1 MSMRSLVM
9 NPRVLIIGAGPVG
22 LMMAILLA
30 RLGHRSVIFEKK
42 LPRQSS
48 APKAHVLNP
57 RSLEICRAAGLDV
70 QAMRALSGHADEGN
84 CARFMS
90 LLTGAEFGMLPFTA
104 GNESAPDAHSPTPLL
119 NLAQPLFEDF
129 LLRHARTLPE
139 IEVRRGHAFTGC
151 SEGVDGVTVQIES
164 PQARYSETG
173 AFLVAADGANSAV
186 REFLR
191 IGMDGLPAIRPRITI
206 HFEADLRPLVRDRP
220 AVLYWIL
227 DPRAHG
233 TFIAYD
239 AGHTWVYTPRVAPE
253 AFDRGDYTEAHCTE
267 LIHRAIGT
275 DTVKVQIRHI
285 VPWMMAAQ
293 VADRYRSGRCFLVG
307 DAAHRFPPTGG
318 LGLNTGIQDA
328 HNLAWKLA
336 AAMEGQAG
344 PELLASYEAER
355 RPVAQINTA
364 QSLHNAQKLTGLF
377 DLAGRAL
384 ADGEVRAADRTAL
397 CEEVETHRE
406 HFLSEGLQLGF
417 CYGPPVRG
425 PADPQRYAPSLD
437 TGARMPHAWF
447 LSGGLRRSTLDLVD
461 PSRFSLLC
469 GAPHRAGWSA
479 WMEELVDG
487 RCVGLPPDAR
497 FESPWLAEPLLREGG
512 ALLLRPDGHIAAA
525 LPGRDDAALTR
536 AADALAALGF
546 RRSRTPA

>member
-1 MSMRSLVM
+1 M
-9 NPRVLIIGAGPVG
+9 NPRVLIVGGGPVG

-30 RLGHRSVIFEKK
+30 RLGHRSIVIEKK

-70 QAMRALSGHADEGN
+70 QAMRALAGHGDEGN

-90 LLTGAEFGMLPFTA
+90 LLTGTEFGMLPFIA
-104 GNESAPDAHSPTPLL
+104 ADASGRAEPSPTPLL
-119 NLAQPLFEDF
+119 NLAQPLFEDI
-129 LLRHARTLPE
+129 LLRHAQTLPE
-139 IEVRRGHAFTGC
+139 IEIRRGHAFLGC
-151 SEGVDGVTVQIES
+151 RQDTDGVTAEIAS

-186 REFLR
+186 REFLG
-191 IGMDGLPAIRPRITI
+191 IGMDGMPAIRPRITI
-206 HFEADLRPLVRDRP
+206 HFEADLRALVRDRP

-253 AFDRGDYTEAHCTE
+253 DYDRNDYTEAHCTA

-275 DTVKVQIRHI
+275 DAVDVRIRHV

-293 VADRYRSGRCFLVG
+293 VADRYRSDRCFLVG

-336 AAMEGQAG
+336 AVMEGRAAAD
-344 PELLASYEAER
+344 LLASYEAER

-384 ADGEVRAADRTAL
+384 ANGEASADDRAALR
-397 CEEVETHRE
+397 EEVETHRE

-417 CYGPPVRG
+417 SYGPPVRG
-425 PADPQRYAPSLD
+425 PADPQRYTPSLEP
-437 TGARMPHAWF
+437 GARMPHAWF

-461 PSRFSLLC
+461 PSRFTLLC
-469 GAPHRAGWSA
+469 GAAQRAGWSA
-479 WMEELVDG
+479 WMDELADTL
-487 RCVGLPPDAR
+487 CVSLPSDAR
-497 FESPWLAEPLLREGG
+497 FESPWLAEPLLRDGG

-525 LPGRDDAALTR
+525 LTRRDDTAR
-536 AADALAALGF
+536 AQADEALAALGF
-546 RRSRTPA
+546 RPIRTPA